1 MPNTVNYARGPLSGI
16 TVLDLT
22 QFLSGPFCTMIM
34 ADLGAD
40 ILKIERPDRPRASGP
55 YLHGE
60 RIYDLSVNRSKKSM
74 TLNLKSDAG
83 KDIFKKLLISSDVVI
98 ENFKPGTMERMGLG
112 YEELK
117 KIRPNLIYAAISGF
131 GYTGPY
137 KNRGALDMVIQG
149 MSGLMSLTGEPNGR
163 PTRCGTSASD
173 IFSGI
178 YMFGAVASALYER
191 EKTGKGQF
199 IDVAMLD
206 STFSCLENA
215 VINTCIFNKNPER
228 VGNSHPTSVPFQ
240 TFQTS
245 DGEIIIT
252 CSRDSAFY
260 SLCRAMGRPDMIQ
273 DERFAK
279 AEARRL
285 NKELLEDEITRF
297 TSTRT
302 LDECEETLN
311 QFGVPNG
318 RINTLTM
325 ICKDPQ
331 IAARDMIVKVEHPVA
346 GTYQMAGS
354 PLKFSSLTEAHYEP
368 APTLVFVRLRT
379 KTPRRKVAES
389 SNFPIYARNPRGKFP
404 GFRS

>member
-117 KIRPNLIYAAISGF
+117 KIKPNLIYAAISGF

-260 SLCRAMGRPDMIQ
+260 SLCRAMRRPDMIQ

-368 APTLVFVRLRT
+368 APTLGQHTREILSERLNMT
-379 KTPRRKVAES
+379 DTEIEALLKEQES
-389 SNFPIYARNPRGKFP
+389 MP
-404 GFRS
+404 

>member
-117 KIRPNLIYAAISGF
+117 KIKPNLIYAAISGF

-302 LDECEETLN
+302 LDECEATLN

-368 APTLVFVRLRT
+368 APTLGQHTREILSERLNMT
-379 KTPRRKVAES
+379 DTEIEALLKEQES
-389 SNFPIYARNPRGKFP
+389 MP
-404 GFRS
+404 

>member
-117 KIRPNLIYAAISGF
+117 KIKPNLIYAAISGF

-228 VGNSHPTSVPFQ
+228 VGNSHPTGVPFQ

-368 APTLVFVRLRT
+368 APTLGQHTREILSERLNMT
-379 KTPRRKVAES
+379 DTEIEALLKEQES
-389 SNFPIYARNPRGKFP
+389 MP
-404 GFRS
+404 

>member
-98 ENFKPGTMERMGLG
+98 ENFKPRTMERMWLG

-117 KIRPNLIYAAISGF
+117 KIKPNLIYAAISGF

-368 APTLVFVRLRT
+368 APTLGQHTREILSERLNMT
-379 KTPRRKVAES
+379 DTEIEALLKEQES
-389 SNFPIYARNPRGKFP
+389 MP
-404 GFRS
+404 

>member
-117 KIRPNLIYAAISGF
+117 KIKPNLIYAAISGF

-279 AEARRL
+279 AEARSL

-368 APTLVFVRLRT
+368 APTLGQHTREILSERLNMT
-379 KTPRRKVAES
+379 DTEIEALLKEQES
-389 SNFPIYARNPRGKFP
+389 MP
-404 GFRS
+404 

>member
-98 ENFKPGTMERMGLG
+98 ENFKPRTMERMGLG

-117 KIRPNLIYAAISGF
+117 KIKPNLIYAAISGF

-228 VGNSHPTSVPFQ
+228 VGNSHQPTSVPFQ

-368 APTLVFVRLRT
+368 APTLGQHTREILSERLNMT
-379 KTPRRKVAES
+379 DTEIEALLKEQES
-389 SNFPIYARNPRGKFP
+389 MP
-404 GFRS
+404 

>member
-98 ENFKPGTMERMGLG
+98 ENFKPRTMERMGLG

-117 KIRPNLIYAAISGF
+117 KIKPNLIYAAISGF

-368 APTLVFVRLRT
+368 APTLGQHTREILSERLNMT
-379 KTPRRKVAES
+379 DAEIEALLKEQES
-389 SNFPIYARNPRGKFP
+389 MP
-404 GFRS
+404 

>member
-318 RINTLTM
+318 RINTLTV

-368 APTLVFVRLRT
+368 APTLGQHNREILSERLNMT
-379 KTPRRKVAES
+379 DTEIEALLKEQES
-389 SNFPIYARNPRGKFP
+389 MP
-404 GFRS
+404 

>member
-98 ENFKPGTMERMGLG
+98 ENFKPGTMERMGPG

-368 APTLVFVRLRT
+368 APTLGQHTREILSERLNMT
-379 KTPRRKVAES
+379 DTEIEALLKEQES
-389 SNFPIYARNPRGKFP
+389 MP
-404 GFRS
+404 

>member
-98 ENFKPGTMERMGLG
+98 ENFKPGTMERRGLG

-117 KIRPNLIYAAISGF
+117 KIKPNLIYAAISGF

-368 APTLVFVRLRT
+368 APTLGQHTREILSERLNMT
-379 KTPRRKVAES
+379 DTEIEALLKEQES
-389 SNFPIYARNPRGKFP
+389 MP
-404 GFRS
+404 

>member
-60 RIYDLSVNRSKKSM
+60 RIDDLSVNRSKKSM

-117 KIRPNLIYAAISGF
+117 KIKPNLIYAAISGF

-368 APTLVFVRLRT
+368 APTLGQHTREILSERLNMT
-379 KTPRRKVAES
+379 DTEIEALLKEQES
-389 SNFPIYARNPRGKFP
+389 MP
-404 GFRS
+404 

>member
-117 KIRPNLIYAAISGF
+117 KIKPNLIYAAISGF

-331 IAARDMIVKVEHPVA
+331 SAARDMIVKVEHPVA

-368 APTLVFVRLRT
+368 APTLGQHTREILSERLNMT
-379 KTPRRKVAES
+379 DTEIEALLKEQES
-389 SNFPIYARNPRGKFP
+389 MP
-404 GFRS
+404 

>member
-117 KIRPNLIYAAISGF
+117 KIKPNLIYAAISGF

-297 TSTRT
+297 TSNRT

-368 APTLVFVRLRT
+368 APTLGQHTREILSERLNMT
-379 KTPRRKVAES
+379 DTEIEALLKEQES
-389 SNFPIYARNPRGKFP
+389 MP
-404 GFRS
+404 

>member
-117 KIRPNLIYAAISGF
+117 KIKPNLIYAAISGF

-354 PLKFSSLTEAHYEP
+354 PLKFSCLTEAHYEP
-368 APTLVFVRLRT
+368 APTLGQHTREILSERLNMT
-379 KTPRRKVAES
+379 DTEIEALLKEQES
-389 SNFPIYARNPRGKFP
+389 MP
-404 GFRS
+404 

>member
-163 PTRCGTSASD
+163 PTRCGTSTSD

-178 YMFGAVASALYER
+178 FMFGAVASALYER

-206 STFSCLENA
+206 SNFSCLENA

-368 APTLVFVRLRT
+368 APTLGQHTREILSERLNMT
-379 KTPRRKVAES
+379 DTEIEALLKEQES
-389 SNFPIYARNPRGKFP
+389 MP
-404 GFRS
+404 

>member
-117 KIRPNLIYAAISGF
+117 KIKPNLIYAAISGF

-318 RINTLTM
+318 RINTLTL

-368 APTLVFVRLRT
+368 APTLGQHTREILSERLNMT
-379 KTPRRKVAES
+379 DTEIEALLKEQES
-389 SNFPIYARNPRGKFP
+389 MP
-404 GFRS
+404 

>member
-149 MSGLMSLTGEPNGR
+149 MSGLMSLTGEPDGR

-368 APTLVFVRLRT
+368 APTLGQHTREILSERLNMT
-379 KTPRRKVAES
+379 DTEIEALLKEQES
-389 SNFPIYARNPRGKFP
+389 MP
-404 GFRS
+404 

>member
-117 KIRPNLIYAAISGF
+117 KIKPNLIYAAISGF

-354 PLKFSSLTEAHYEP
+354 PLKFSSLSEAHYEP
-368 APTLVFVRLRT
+368 APTLGQHTREILSERLNMT
-379 KTPRRKVAES
+379 DTEIEALLKEQES
-389 SNFPIYARNPRGKFP
+389 MP
-404 GFRS
+404 

>member
-98 ENFKPGTMERMGLG
+98 ENFKPRTMERMGLG

-117 KIRPNLIYAAISGF
+117 KIKPNLIYAAISGF

-368 APTLVFVRLRT
+368 APTLGQHTREILSERLNMT
-379 KTPRRKVAES
+379 DTEIEALLKEQES
-389 SNFPIYARNPRGKFP
+389 MQ
-404 GFRS
+404 

>member
-117 KIRPNLIYAAISGF
+117 KIKPNLIYAAISGF

-260 SLCRAMGRPDMIQ
+260 SLCRAMGRPDMMQ

-368 APTLVFVRLRT
+368 APTLGQHTREILSERLNMT
-379 KTPRRKVAES
+379 DTEIEALLKEQKSMP
-389 SNFPIYARNPRGKFP
+389 
-404 GFRS
+404 

>member
-117 KIRPNLIYAAISGF
+117 KIKPNLIYAAISGF

-331 IAARDMIVKVEHPVA
+331 IAARDRIVKVEHPVA

-368 APTLVFVRLRT
+368 APTLGQHTREILSERLNMT
-379 KTPRRKVAES
+379 DTEIEALLKEQES
-389 SNFPIYARNPRGKFP
+389 MP
-404 GFRS
+404 

>member
-98 ENFKPGTMERMGLG
+98 ENFKPRTMERMGLG

-117 KIRPNLIYAAISGF
+117 KIKPNLIYAAISGF

-228 VGNSHPTSVPFQ
+228 VENSHPTSVPFQ

-368 APTLVFVRLRT
+368 APTLGQHTREILSERLNMT
-379 KTPRRKVAES
+379 DTEIEALLKEQES
-389 SNFPIYARNPRGKFP
+389 MP
-404 GFRS
+404 

>member
-163 PTRCGTSASD
+163 PTRCGTSTSD

-178 YMFGAVASALYER
+178 FMFGAVASALYER

-273 DERFAK
+273 DERLAK

-368 APTLVFVRLRT
+368 APTLGQHTREILSERLNMT
-379 KTPRRKVAES
+379 DTEIEALLKEQES
-389 SNFPIYARNPRGKFP
+389 MP
-404 GFRS
+404 

>member
-117 KIRPNLIYAAISGF
+117 KIKPNLIYAAISGF

-325 ICKDPQ
+325 ICNDPQ

-368 APTLVFVRLRT
+368 APTLGQHTREILSERLNMT
-379 KTPRRKVAES
+379 DTEIEALLKEQES
-389 SNFPIYARNPRGKFP
+389 MP
-404 GFRS
+404 

>member
-74 TLNLKSDAG
+74 TLNLKSDAV

-163 PTRCGTSASD
+163 PTRCGTSTSD

-178 YMFGAVASALYER
+178 FMFGAVASALYER

-368 APTLVFVRLRT
+368 APTLGQHTREILSERLNMT
-379 KTPRRKVAES
+379 DTEIEALLKEQES
-389 SNFPIYARNPRGKFP
+389 MP
-404 GFRS
+404 

>member
-117 KIRPNLIYAAISGF
+117 KIKPNLIYAAISGF

-206 STFSCLENA
+206 S
-215 VINTCIFNKNPER
+215 
-228 VGNSHPTSVPFQ
+228 TSVPFQ

-368 APTLVFVRLRT
+368 APTLGQHTREILSERLNMT
-379 KTPRRKVAES
+379 DTEIEALLKEQES
-389 SNFPIYARNPRGKFP
+389 MP
-404 GFRS
+404 

>member
-117 KIRPNLIYAAISGF
+117 KIKPNLIYAAISGF

-325 ICKDPQ
+325 ICKEPQ

-368 APTLVFVRLRT
+368 APTLGQHTREILSERLNMT
-379 KTPRRKVAES
+379 DTEIEALLKEQES
-389 SNFPIYARNPRGKFP
+389 MP
-404 GFRS
+404 

>member
-117 KIRPNLIYAAISGF
+117 KIKPNLIYAAISGF

-368 APTLVFVRLRT
+368 APTLGQHTREILSERLKHDRYG
-379 KTPRRKVAES
+379 
-389 SNFPIYARNPRGKFP
+389 N
-404 GFRS
+404 

>member
-117 KIRPNLIYAAISGF
+117 KIKPNLIYAAISGF

-311 QFGVPNG
+311 QFGVRNG

-368 APTLVFVRLRT
+368 APTLGQHTREILSERLNMT
-379 KTPRRKVAES
+379 DTEIEALLKEQES
-389 SNFPIYARNPRGKFP
+389 MP
-404 GFRS
+404 

>member
-117 KIRPNLIYAAISGF
+117 KIKPNLIYAAISGF

-260 SLCRAMGRPDMIQ
+260 ALCRAMGRPDMIQ

-285 NKELLEDEITRF
+285 NKELREDEITRF

-368 APTLVFVRLRT
+368 APTLGQHTREILSERLNMT
-379 KTPRRKVAES
+379 DTEIEALLKEQES
-389 SNFPIYARNPRGKFP
+389 MP
-404 GFRS
+404 

>member
-117 KIRPNLIYAAISGF
+117 KINPTLIYAAISGF

-368 APTLVFVRLRT
+368 APTLGQHTREILSERLNMT
-379 KTPRRKVAES
+379 DTEIEALLKEQES
-389 SNFPIYARNPRGKFP
+389 MP
-404 GFRS
+404 

>member
-368 APTLVFVRLRT
+368 APTLGQHTREILSERLT
-379 KTPRRKVAES
+379 MTDTEIEALLKEQES
-389 SNFPIYARNPRGKFP
+389 MP
-404 GFRS
+404 

>member
-117 KIRPNLIYAAISGF
+117 KIKPNLIYAAISGF

-252 CSRDSAFY
+252 CYRDSAFY

-368 APTLVFVRLRT
+368 APTLGQHTREILSERLNMT
-379 KTPRRKVAES
+379 DTEIEALLKEQES
-389 SNFPIYARNPRGKFP
+389 MP
-404 GFRS
+404 